1 MKYLFIRIHE
11 ACNAGCWFCGFA
23 KSKDTFR
30 LSEEEYADILEVCL
44 KEGVSY
50 IRFTGGE
57 PLLEPRLPH
66 FIKMASNLGIKTSV
80 ITNGSLLVRRAKELS
95 ESGLSQIIVS
105 IDDIGE
111 RHNNNRKIK
120 NLFEKGIE
128 GLKLCKSLGIRTRV
142 NTVCGPHNF
151 RNMVKL
157 QEIFT
162 KIGVDYW
169 ELSAL
174 KLDMKIEYDATEQE
188 ISEIIKKIYF
198 DKDKLVPYG
207 KMWCGNSKIEQEKY
221 FNQSLPPRVNT
232 DCSMTSRIRYYDAKN
247 RNMYVCSLLPHRLL
261 KPDHYYHFDDGEK
274 FVYSNKEID
283 KIADFYRNYGKE
295 ICTGCSSTAA
305 YYGEKSTEYVENK
318 IWEY

>member
-30 LSEEEYADILEVCL
+30 LSEEEYADILEECL
-44 KEGVSY
+44 KAGVSY

-57 PLLEPRLPH
+57 PLLEPRLPL
-66 FIKMASNLGIKTSV
+66 FIKMASDVGIKTSV

-111 RHNNNRKIK
+111 LHNNNRRIR

-188 ISEIIKKIYF
+188 IAEITKKIYF
-198 DKDKLVPYG
+198 DRDKLIPYG
-207 KMWCGNSKIEQEKY
+207 KMWCGDSKLEQEKY
-221 FNQSLPPRVNT
+221 FNKSLPPRVNT

-247 RNMYVCSLLPHRLL
+247 RNMYVCSLLPHRSLSS
-261 KPDHYYHFDDGEK
+261 DHYYHFDDGEK
-274 FVYSNKEID
+274 FEYSNKEID
-283 KIADFYRNYGKE
+283 KIADFYRKHGKD

-305 YYGEKSTEYVENK
+305 YYGEKPKEYVENK